1 MLSTLPFQVPN
12 NILKKSRQ
20 LSSTRMAI
28 AGADHEVAIDSALAC
43 YEADLIEP
51 VLVGDASKIK
61 TLLKA
66 RNIDASAFNI
76 IDAENEKDCAR
87 IAVKLAS
94 DGEVSALM
102 KGQIHTDTL
111 LRAILNKEFGLTT
124 GARLSHVFHMTV
136 PGRDKTLLITDA
148 AINIAPD
155 IETKLHITRNAVRVA
170 HCLGIEN
177 PKVALLSASESV
189 LDAMPS
195 SAQAAEVARR
205 AEAEIKGATIGG
217 PFAFDN
223 AISPQAARL
232 KNITHRV
239 AGNADI
245 VVVPNIETGNA
256 LFKMM
261 VYFMSACAAG
271 IVMGAKIPIVLT
283 SRADPPEAR
292 LTAVAIASI
301 ISNVDRP
308 ADKYP

>member
-1 MLSTLPFQVPN
+1 MLSTKPFEVPG

-20 LSSTRMAI
+20 LPSTRMAI

-43 YEADLIEP
+43 YEAGLIEP
-51 VLVGDASKIK
+51 VLVGNEDKINS
-61 TLLKA
+61 LLKA
-66 RNIDASAFNI
+66 RNIDASTFAI
-76 IDAENEKDCAR
+76 LDASHEKESAR
-87 IAVKLAS
+87 IAVRLAS

-111 LRAILNKEFGLTT
+111 LRAILDKEFGLTT

-136 PGRDKTLLITDA
+136 PGCDKALLITDA

-155 IETKLHITRNAVRVA
+155 IETQLHIIRNAVRVA

-177 PKVALLSASESV
+177 PNVALLSASESIT
-189 LDAMPS
+189 DAMPS
-195 SAQAAEVARR
+195 SGQAAEVAMR
-205 AEAEIKGATIGG
+205 ANAEIKGATIGG

-223 AISPQAARL
+223 AVSPQAASL
-232 KNITHRV
+232 KNITHSV

-245 VVVPNIETGNA
+245 LVVPNIETGNA

-283 SRADPPEAR
+283 SRADPLEAR

-301 ISNVDRP
+301 ISSTQDNP
-308 ADKYP
+308 F